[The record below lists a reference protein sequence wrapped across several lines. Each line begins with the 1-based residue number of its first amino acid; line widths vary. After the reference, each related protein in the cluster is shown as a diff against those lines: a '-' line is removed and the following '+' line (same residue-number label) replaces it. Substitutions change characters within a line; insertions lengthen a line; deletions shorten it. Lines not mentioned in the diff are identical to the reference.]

1 MFFASAFL
9 LMWTKSVPFG
19 VLAKMLAL
27 QGHGISNSFCM
38 KLKQFLAPMDI
49 LCIILIL
56 PTVKGRPLKLPCV
69 ILITILLDSLLVKCP
84 EQ

>member
-9 LMWTKSVPFG
+9 LMWTKSFPFG

-38 KLKQFLAPMDI
+38 KLK
-49 LCIILIL
+49 
-56 PTVKGRPLKLPCV
+56 
-69 ILITILLDSLLVKCP
+69 
-84 EQ
+84 